1 MRKYFQYYLFVILG
15 IIGFLLIDK
24 FLGWVILIL
33 LIIINYDKFKN
44 IQAYKNISKKKD
56 LSEKISD
63 E

>member
-33 LIIINYDKFKN
+33 LIIINYDKLKELFNSFFK
-44 IQAYKNISKKKD
+44 K
-56 LSEKISD
+56 
-63 E
+63 